1 MSNNPKLIEIF
12 QTEKNNEDIKNII
25 LKNITKML
33 TERGL
38 LDKKNLNK
46 NIEQLIKTKS
56 DDNTFTIK
64 VDYPTNP
71 NQKMIAIKITHHKI
85 TAITKQP
92 MINDFI
98 NKYKNMHK
106 IIVIKDIN
114 LKAEQYITS
123 KKENEQII
131 EIFKEYEFLLNIVDH
146 VDVPKYK
153 VYKPNSPQYQEFFE
167 DYNTKKQQIARLQ
180 VSDPLARYYNVQVGD
195 LVKIIKKSS
204 TTCKSYNFRLCTK

>member
-1 MSNNPKLIEIF
+1 MSDNPKLIEIF
-12 QTEKNNEDIKNII
+12 QTEKNNEDIKNTI
-25 LKNITKML
+25 LENITKML

-46 NIEQLIKTKS
+46 NIEQLVRTKS
-56 DDNTFTIK
+56 NDNTYTIK

-92 MINDFI
+92 IINDFI

-123 KKENEQII
+123 KKENEQIT
-131 EIFKEYEFLLNIVDH
+131 EIFREREFLINMVDH
-146 VDVPKYK
+146 IDVPKYEI
-153 VYKPNSPQYQEFFE
+153 YRQNSPQYLEFFE
-167 DYNTKKQQIARLQ
+167 EYNLKEHQVGRLY
-180 VSDPLARYYNVQVGD
+180 VSDPLARYYNVQIGD
-195 LVKIIKKSS
+195 LVKVIRKSS
-204 TTCKSYNFRLCTK
+204 TTGKSFGFRLCIK